1 MSDPDGSIE
10 VGDPYFE
17 DALFFVLQEK
27 NGKKIRYIGL
37 KPVSELTTPEQELA
51 AGALPLSLTF
61 DANGELAE
69 WMMNYLSLRANDDM
83 KQYKQLQKVW
93 GNLVQPWLDRIRSY
107 PFPVIELRADMPLSA
122 ICHIFEKVNSQGLP
136 LDVFDLC
143 TAILWAQG
151 FSLNEQWNNVI
162 RDFKSKNVLQ
172 MQSFNGTAFLQ
183 GIALLDSLDRK
194 RANPKARLAVACR
207 KRDLMELDKTTIE
220 KWWNILL
227 DGYKESSI
235 FMMNQGILSER
246 ILPYST
252 MIIPL
257 SAIFADIKNRKGEIN
272 AKAAWTKIRQ
282 WYWCSVFGQRYS
294 GPVETYSALDFEQVV
309 DWVNGGLEPEAIRT
323 FIFRSDAL
331 QEISSIRSAV
341 YKGVLCLLAQNG
353 AKDFS
358 GAGTLNINL
367 FHDTHQDHHH
377 IFPTEALRQLG
388 IDDPRANTIVNKT
401 LISATSNRSISG
413 RKPSDYV
420 QIWRNKLTEDIF
432 DDILDSHAIDPNLL
446 SQDKWSEFIV
456 DHRER
461 MS

>member
-1 MSDPDGSIE
+1 
-10 VGDPYFE
+10 
-17 DALFFVLQEK
+17 
-27 NGKKIRYIGL
+27 
-37 KPVSELTTPEQELA
+37 
-51 AGALPLSLTF
+51 
-61 DANGELAE
+61 
-69 WMMNYLSLRANDDM
+69 
-83 KQYKQLQKVW
+83 
-93 GNLVQPWLDRIRSY
+93 
-107 PFPVIELRADMPLSA
+107 
-122 ICHIFEKVNSQGLP
+122 
-136 LDVFDLC
+136 
-143 TAILWAQG
+143 
-151 FSLNEQWNNVI
+151 
-162 RDFKSKNVLQ
+162 